1 VSLATAVRQDTIELD
16 FLSACADLAQA
27 KRARQA
33 KDTPAARAR
42 LQECAARV
50 DTILDRSNDLAR
62 DRG

>member
-1 VSLATAVRQDTIELD
+1 MTLATATLDDAVRLD

-27 KRARQA
+27 RRARQA

-42 LQECAARV
+42 LQECLDRV
-50 DTILDRSNDLAR
+50 DTILDLSNGLAR